1 MKNLLA
7 VLAVCVTLACASVD
21 AEAAKRFGGGMNLG
35 GPAPTFSQKAPAAPA
50 AAPRPQAQPKAQ
62 PSQSAPKPAVA
73 PAPVQKPSMMRSILG
88 GIAAALGISA
98 LLSLFGLS
106 GSGIASMVTGL
117 LLAVVAFFAVSVLL
131 GYFARRRM
139 QTAGAQAGQTAQ
151 ADPWAASREQSRPE
165 EPVAARE
172 ASAAP
177 SWRQSGAAGAQ
188 GARSG
193 SVMDQFMGGAA
204 APAAE
209 AAQEGPVDVTPADFD
224 REGFLRTARENYV
237 KLQKAWDTGN
247 VIEISDFTDNDLF
260 TAVTHQLRERKGE
273 VYHTVVKRLENE
285 LLGIALEGGA
295 YFASV
300 RFEGELE
307 INGEAETL
315 DETWILRKP
324 EASEGGWL
332 LCGIRQNG
340 PAA

>member
-151 ADPWAASREQSRPE
+151 ADSWAAS
-165 EPVAARE
+165 AA
-172 ASAAP
+172 
-177 SWRQSGAAGAQ
+177 GAAGAQ

-273 VYHTVVKRLENE
+273 VYHTVVNRLENE

-324 EASEGGWL
+324 EAGEGGWL